1 MKKIINKSYA
11 KVNLSLDVLGKLDNG
26 YHSIRTVFQTISL
39 FDVVEVFRIREGIEL
54 STNIPYLPH
63 DHGNIAYR
71 AAEEFLKY
79 TGIKSGVNINIAKRI
94 PVGAGLAGGSANA
107 SAVLKS
113 MNELFETK
121 LSLKELCSIGIKL
134 GADVP
139 YCISGGT
146 ARAEG
151 IGEIL
156 TPLNPL
162 GRVWTVVVKPCIS
175 ISTPWAYSSLD
186 HEVMPHPDTRK
197 AADLLKEGKRE
208 ELYKIMGK
216 SFEMSVFKK
225 YPEIESIKAKLTE
238 LGFIV
243 VSVDGMGTCNRSKAF
258 HDVCWKNLKDAGF
271 PDRIAW
277 MKAAAEKYDY
287 MDLERVGIYA

>member
-54 STNIPYLPH
+54 STNIPYLPL

-139 YCISGGT
+139 YCILGGT
-146 ARAEG
+146 RLAEG
-151 IGEIL
+151 IGDELYSLPKIPRCQIL
-156 TPLNPL
+156 I
-162 GRVWTVVVKPCIS
+162 VKPAFS
-175 ISTPWAYSSLD
+175 VSTKAVYEKFDSCKKIT
-186 HEVMPHPDTRK
+186 HPDTK
-197 AADLLKEGKRE
+197 ALIQGLEAGDLNSMISGMGNVLESVTETEFPVISDIKED
-208 ELYKIMGK
+208 LYQYGALI
-216 SFEMSVFKK
+216 SQMSGSGPTVFA
-225 YPEIESIKAKLTE
+225 IFDNMTKAK
-238 LGFIV
+238 
-243 VSVDGMGTCNRSKAF
+243 
-258 HDVCWKNLKDAGF
+258 
-271 PDRIAW
+271 IARQAMW
-277 MKAAAEKYDY
+277 EKYRTVY
-287 MDLERVGIYA
+287 LCSPV